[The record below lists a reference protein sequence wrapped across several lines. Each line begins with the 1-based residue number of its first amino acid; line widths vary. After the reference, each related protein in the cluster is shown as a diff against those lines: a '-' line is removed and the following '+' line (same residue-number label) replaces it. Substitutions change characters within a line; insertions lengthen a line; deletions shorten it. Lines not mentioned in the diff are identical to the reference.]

1 MADKITPERRSL
13 NMQAIG
19 QKNTK
24 PELAV
29 RKLLHALGYR
39 FRLHKSGLPGRPDI
53 VLAAR
58 RKIILVHG
66 CFWHGHECGVG
77 RLPRSKLDYWGP
89 KISGNRERDKR
100 NEAALAALGWDVL
113 TVWECDVRRPAGL
126 AEQITAFLGPPLQG
140 KARKLVE
147 NELRR
152 VAGRYGAVGDVD
164 RAGGSA
170 ARQKGRD

>member
-1 MADKITPERRSL
+1 MVDKLTPERRSL

-19 QKNTK
+19 QKDTK

-39 FRLHKSGLPGRPDI
+39 FRLHRRDLPGRPDI
-53 VLAAR
+53 VLAGR

-89 KISGNRERDKR
+89 KISGNRDRDRR
-100 NEAALAALGWDVL
+100 NEAALAALGWGVL
-113 TVWECDVRRPAGL
+113 TVWECDVRRPDGL
-126 AEQITAFLGPPLQG
+126 AERLTAFLGPSLQR
-140 KARKLVE
+140 KARKLVDD
-147 NELRR
+147 ELGGVARR
-152 VAGRYGAVGDVD
+152 YRPVSHVD
-164 RAGGSA
+164 GTGGSA
-170 ARQKGRD
+170 TQHDSRE